1 KVLLKKMVDNQ
12 AIVITEDNVEL
23 LEITTYDAGK
33 LSSQSTHILAKNN
46 LIDFNM
52 ENVSKFKEDGVIVE
66 VVLNHP
72 NDFLENYSEIDLSED
87 EMLSLI
93 KNWKLESIKELLSI
107 IVNEESDEFFEN
119 NRLVEILLERGV
131 SSDDRLFVRFLKN
144 MDVEYL
150 KEYFIFNLQERT
162 LSKSTIE
169 QMLNL
174 FLENDITD
182 FSIEEYDCIF
192 DNLSN
197 TELFVDLINNLF
209 KNKKLN
215 EISIKNVTY
224 WLGTQNKPI
233 SELYIDEN
241 GKNKVVEIEN
251 TPQNI
256 ELLNNLQDINMV
268 STFNVKGDSIIKV
281 NMKRKVPKELKT

>member
-1 KVLLKKMVDNQ
+1 MISLKKQYDKSDSKDKLKVLLKKMVDNQ

-131 SSDDRLFVRFLKN
+131 SSDDRLFVEWQQF
-144 MDVEYL
+144 
-150 KEYFIFNLQERT
+150 F
-162 LSKSTIE
+162 
-169 QMLNL
+169 
-174 FLENDITD
+174 
-182 FSIEEYDCIF
+182 
-192 DNLSN
+192 
-197 TELFVDLINNLF
+197 
-209 KNKKLN
+209 
-215 EISIKNVTY
+215 
-224 WLGTQNKPI
+224 
-233 SELYIDEN
+233 
-241 GKNKVVEIEN
+241 
-251 TPQNI
+251 
-256 ELLNNLQDINMV
+256 
-268 STFNVKGDSIIKV
+268 
-281 NMKRKVPKELKT
+281 